1 MLQTR
6 FTTHLRAEGLPD
18 DSPCFSP
25 YLKLMKFLLTLALLF
40 PVSHLIFAGEYR
52 KSVQVH
58 ENLST
63 STTWDGAP
71 IHYPSGTAKVS
82 GAIVT
87 LQPGTETGW
96 HTHPFPCLALILEG
110 ELLVE
115 LKDGQTKKLKA
126 GDTLAE
132 VINTPHNGKNIGK
145 TPLKIA
151 VFYAGNTD
159 LKTTLIC
166 P

>member
-1 MLQTR
+1 MKQ
-6 FTTHLRAEGLPD
+6 HLLAISLLLAIPSALYPESY
-18 DSPCFSP
+18 DS
-25 YLKLMKFLLTLALLF
+25 
-40 PVSHLIFAGEYR
+40 
-52 KSVQVH
+52 SVQVQ

-63 STTWDGAP
+63 TTTWDGAS
-71 IHYPSGTAKVS
+71 IHYPPGTAKVA

-87 LQPGTETGW
+87 LAPGAETGW
-96 HTHPFPCLALILEG
+96 HTHPVPCLALILEG
-110 ELLVE
+110 ELLLE
-115 LKDGQTKKLKA
+115 LKDGRTKKLKA

-145 TPLKIA
+145 TNLKIA

-159 LKTTLIC
+159 LKNTTLC